1 MNPGLCICGRSP
13 TKYCC
18 GWHGLT
24 EEEYQEKKKEHDE
37 NNKEFLTDVFSSAEA
52 TSSSISIGCGF
63 WAHTGDGAATS
74 SDRKVRR

>member
-37 NNKEFLTDVFSSAEA
+37 NNKEFLTEDNSHD
-52 TSSSISIGCGF
+52 T
-63 WAHTGDGAATS
+63 
-74 SDRKVRR
+74 